1 MDTKDLDYKL
11 IGLQVR
17 NYREAKSISQEQL
30 AFQAGL
36 STTTIGKI
44 ERGLNNPKAETLLRI
59 ARELEIPC
67 RLLFEKNDATKNLY
81 SPQIQRLVQ
90 YARFL
95 DDDEVNALCIMARI
109 LNHID
114 TDDTPAYPDRMRWNN
129 TREPF

>member
-114 TDDTPAYPDRMRWNN
+114 TDDTPAYPDGMRWNN

>member
-1 MDTKDLDYKL
+1 MDTNDLDYRL

-44 ERGLNNPKAETLLRI
+44 ERGLNNPKAATLLRI
-59 ARELEIPC
+59 AHELEIPC
-67 RLLFEKNDATKNLY
+67 RVLFENNENTRSLY
-81 SPQIQRLVQ
+81 SPQMQRLVQ

-95 DDDEVNALCIMARI
+95 NDDEMNALCIIASTLTRFHADEVQACRMAYDKKI
-109 LNHID
+109 
-114 TDDTPAYPDRMRWNN
+114 
-129 TREPF
+129 

>member
-17 NYREAKSISQEQL
+17 SYREAKSISQEQL

-90 YARFL
+90 YAKFL
-95 DDDEVNALCIMARI
+95 SDDEVNALCIMASV
-109 LNHID
+109 LNQIN
-114 TDDTPAYPDRMRWNN
+114 TDETPAYPNRMHWNK
-129 TREPF
+129 TGKPF